1 MSQQTTKIK
10 RRINSVNSSLKVTT
24 AMKMISTVK
33 LGKWKNKMIANRNY
47 VSEIKKIT
55 ENVLI
60 YAKNI
65 NSPFIH
71 KNSEAKNKLYIV
83 VTSTLGLCGAYNT
96 NIFKVS
102 DSKLT
107 PDDDV
112 IILGKKGLSHYK
124 NGDFVHINEFDNY
137 TNIESSAIIKSLT
150 KYIIEQYK
158 NKKYQEIRMIYSSY
172 KNSLV
177 SVVKDCQ
184 ILPLATK
191 EKQEDNYPPIMEPTE
206 EKLVNSLIELSL
218 KTTIYS
224 KLLESEVSEHALRSN
239 AMENATDNANEI
251 LDKLKIEFN
260 KARQAAITQ
269 EITEVVS
276 ASNLL

>member
-10 RRINSVNSSLKVTT
+10 RRINSINSSLKVTT

-33 LGKWKNKMIANRNY
+33 LGKWKNKMNANRNY
-47 VSEIKKIT
+47 VSEIEKIT
-55 ENVLI
+55 DNVLS
-60 YAKNI
+60 YVKKV
-65 NSPFIH
+65 NSPFIY
-71 KNSEAKNKLYIV
+71 KNEEATKKLYIIV
-83 VTSTLGLCGAYNT
+83 SSTLGLCGAYNT

-102 DSKLT
+102 DSKLS
-107 PDDDV
+107 PNDDV

-124 NGDFVHINEFDNY
+124 NGNFVHINDFDNY

-158 NKKYQEIRMIYSSY
+158 NKNYQEIRMIYSSY

-177 SVVKDCQ
+177 SVVKDVQ
-184 ILPLATK
+184 ILPLKTTK
-191 EKQEDNYPPIMEPTE
+191 KETENYAPIMEPSE
-206 EKLVNSLIELSL
+206 EKLVDSLIELNL

-251 LDKLKIEFN
+251 LDKLQIEFN